1 MDKRCSI
8 CTHPALPEID
18 LALQAGEPLRAL
30 AAQYGVSVSSLSR
43 HTKHLRRALAAAA
56 DQAHQAALLDKLD
69 LYEVRLDRIFRKA
82 ENATP
87 FTFPWAVFRNP
98 SASSPSGKKSV
109 NPGQVIF
116 NAPVPHH
123 KPHSTDFIRIFNDF
137 PP

>member
-30 AAQYGVSVSSLSR
+30 AAQYRVSVSSLSR

-56 DQAHQAALLDKLD
+56 DQAHQAHQAALLDKLD

-82 ENATP
+82 EERYSLY
-87 FTFPWAVFRNP
+87 V
-98 SASSPSGKKSV
+98 SLGCIQESL
-109 NPGQVIF
+109 
-116 NAPVPHH
+116 
-123 KPHSTDFIRIFNDF
+123 RIFTLREKIRQSRPGHF
-137 PP
+137 